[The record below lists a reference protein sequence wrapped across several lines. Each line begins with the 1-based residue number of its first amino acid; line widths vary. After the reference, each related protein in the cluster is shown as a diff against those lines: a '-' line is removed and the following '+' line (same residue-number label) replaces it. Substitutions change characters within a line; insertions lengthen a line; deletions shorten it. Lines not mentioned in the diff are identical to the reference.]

1 MSESHV
7 STFHLQI
14 RQAGVG
20 VSAHTGHNLS
30 STGAVRLFFAAEPV
44 YQRSRNVSDV

>member
-20 VSAHTGHNLS
+20 VSAYTGHNLS
-30 STGAVRLFFAAEPV
+30 STGAGHLFFAVETV
-44 YQRSRNVSDV
+44 YQRYQNGSDV